1 MSRIY
6 EDPQSDTFDMY
17 QWCGS
22 GAVVLWQQCGTD
34 SGNSTNGTDRKRKCC
49 ASGGFFLAC
58 EDLGRMF
65 HNSFPTEI
73 SSRKT
78 KSML

>member
-34 SGNSTNGTDRKRKCC
+34 SGNSTNGTDNR
-49 ASGGFFLAC
+49 
-58 EDLGRMF
+58 
-65 HNSFPTEI
+65 
-73 SSRKT
+73 
-78 KSML
+78 